1 MTPNEQAVVD
11 QEDSPISPSQC
22 FPKAASSEFIFD
34 VTLST
39 AVAANGTRK
48 LEAPLPHGPLAPDM
62 LDKMNRYWRAANYLC
77 IGQIYLFE
85 NPLLRE
91 PLKAQQIKPRL
102 LGHWGTSPG
111 QNLIYIHLN
120 RLIKA
125 HDANF
130 IYIAGPGHG
139 GPSLNA
145 NSYLEGSYTEVHPE
159 ITPDENG
166 MRLLFR
172 KFSTPGGVPSHC
184 GPHVPN
190 SMHEGGEL
198 GYSLVHAFGA
208 AFDNPDLV
216 VACVIGDGESET
228 CPLEG
233 SWKGVNFLNPVC
245 DGAVLPILHLNGYKI
260 SGPTVQGRTS
270 DEDLEGVVHRARLSA
285 LFR

>member
-1 MTPNEQAVVD
+1 MANKDPLIGTCQN
-11 QEDSPISPSQC
+11 DSHQSLSQNPDRNDNPSR
-22 FPKAASSEFIFD
+22 FIFD
-34 VTLST
+34 VSLST
-39 AVAANGTRK
+39 AIAADGR
-48 LEAPLPHGPLAPDM
+48 LEKQAPVPQGPLSPEM

-77 IGQIYLFE
+77 IGQIYLLD

-91 PLKAQQIKPRL
+91 PLQVEQIKPRL

-120 RLIKA
+120 RIIKEQNA
-125 HDANF
+125 DI

-145 NSYLEGSYTEVHPE
+145 CSYLEGSYTEVHPE
-159 ITPDENG
+159 ITPDVNG
-166 MRLLFR
+166 MRLMFR

-208 AFDNPDLV
+208 AFDNPDLPIDLV
-216 VACVIGDGESET
+216 RDILMSRMVPVEDAEPFVPEGRPGD
-228 CPLEG
+228 
-233 SWKGVNFLNPVC
+233 
-245 DGAVLPILHLNGYKI
+245 
-260 SGPTVQGRTS
+260 
-270 DEDLEGVVHRARLSA
+270 
-285 LFR
+285 